1 MSSAATPHPRR
12 RLGQGERRRLIV
24 EAATREF
31 AEHGYDGAS
40 LRAIASRAGVTTPVL
55 YDHFESKRAL
65 HLALLE
71 QHAADLRAHQ
81 GRERDVPVG
90 APLARQLF
98 ADFFAWVR
106 ANPYAWR
113 MLFHDAP
120 SDREVASTLEEARRR
135 ATDQIAAF
143 VAMAPQLRTP
153 AGMDRRDVE
162 RLAGEAVYGVL
173 NGLVAWWWDNPAVE
187 PSALAAVAHDFAWN
201 GLGAM
206 TGLGPGGGDRYGS
219 T

>member
-1 MSSAATPHPRR
+1 M
-12 RLGQGERRRLIV
+12 

-31 AEHGYDGAS
+31 ADLGYARAS

-71 QHAADLRAHQ
+71 QHASDLRAHQ

-90 APLARQLF
+90 APLARALF
-98 ADFFAWVR
+98 EDFFAWVR
-106 ANPYAWR
+106 ENPYAWR
-113 MLFHDAP
+113 MLFRDAP
-120 SDREVASTLEEARRR
+120 SDRDVASALREAQRRS
-135 ATDQIAAF
+135 TEQIAAF

-153 AGMDRRDVE
+153 AGLGRPQVE
-162 RLAGEAVYGVL
+162 QLVAEAVYGVL
-173 NGLVAWWWDNPAVE
+173 NGLVAWWWDNPEIE
-187 PSALAAVAHDFAWN
+187 PSALAAVAHDLAWN

-206 TGLGPGGGDRYGS
+206 TGLGPGA
-219 T
+219 